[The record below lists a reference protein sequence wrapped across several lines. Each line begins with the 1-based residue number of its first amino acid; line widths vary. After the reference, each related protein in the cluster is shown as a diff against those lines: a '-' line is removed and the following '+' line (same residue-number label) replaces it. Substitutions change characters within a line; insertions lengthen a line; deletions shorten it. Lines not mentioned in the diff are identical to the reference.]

1 MDELERAGK
10 DAWTFEKAL
19 ARLEEV
25 VERLESADLPLD
37 KALSL
42 YEEGTR
48 LVRYLSGELNR
59 FEQRVRILR
68 EGEVFPE
75 PKTAERFTPASEDEL
90 FPFEGEKDFAEWE
103 DEIEFEEELPGE
115 EEEGDASNP
124 RL

>member
-1 MDELERAGK
+1 MDDLERAGK

-48 LVRYLSGELNR
+48 LVRYLNGELNR
-59 FEQRVRILR
+59 FEQRVRRLR
-68 EGEVFPE
+68 EEEVSPE
-75 PKTAERFTPASEDEL
+75 PKVSEGFAPASENEL
-90 FPFEGEKDFAEWE
+90 FPFEGEEDFAEWE
-103 DEIEFEEELPGE
+103 DEIEFEEEFPGE
-115 EEEGDASNP
+115 EEEGDDPNP